1 MLVPDSDTKS
11 VRYASPSVPP
21 PFGWFGIIDY
31 LGMSNEVGSMD
42 HWGPIRIV
50 SGLACAALRFQTL
63 RLNDQ

>member
-31 LGMSNEVGSMD
+31 LGMSNEVGSL
-42 HWGPIRIV
+42 G
-50 SGLACAALRFQTL
+50 T
-63 RLNDQ
+63 